1 MFDSIFSCHPAY
13 HSPYPSDRERVAD
26 VTTFIVAGH
35 DTTAYQV
42 SWIIIEISRHLDVL
56 QKLRV
61 ELDSLVPL
69 EGAVEFT
76 PQLLSKMEYLTMV
89 IKEGMRLWPVAASG
103 SNRVL
108 SQDISY
114 GGYLLPKG
122 ATVGT
127 IT

>member
-1 MFDSIFSCHPAY
+1 MFDILLSYHAAF

-42 SWIIIEISRHLDVL
+42 SWIIIEISRHPDVL

-61 ELDSLVPL
+61 ELDSLVPSD
-69 EGAVEFT
+69 GVVEFT
-76 PQLLSKMEYLTMV
+76 PQILSKMEYLSMV

>member
-1 MFDSIFSCHPAY
+1 M
-13 HSPYPSDRERVAD
+13 
-26 VTTFIVAGH
+26 VAGH
-35 DTTAYQV
+35 DSTAYQI
-42 SWIIIEISRHLDVL
+42 SWIIIEISRNLDVL

-127 IT
+127 TT